1 MMSDI
6 PNKVIFNTFTVDNLI
21 VLNMIVTI
29 TNTDK
34 AFMVFIYERSK

>member
-6 PNKVIFNTFTVDNLI
+6 PNKIIFNTFTVDNLT
-21 VLNMIVTI
+21 VLNMIVII

-34 AFMVFIYERSK
+34 ALMVFIYERSK